1 MKTKTRR
8 FSIILVLLIPCFLF
22 QYGRPAH
29 GRETDLSAEQIIDK
43 HIEAT
48 GGKKALE
55 KINNSITEMKITLL
69 QDKIEGKITFYKQ
82 RPNRFYSFT
91 ELDFSGV
98 PIVEEMGTDG
108 NIVWKIEPRTSGRI
122 VAGEE
127 RANILINH
135 AFDALVSWQTYFKN
149 IQYAG
154 MEDINGKNCYKVV
167 MTPFQGGQRTYFFEK
182 DTYLL
187 IKIIVP
193 AQIAGNRNK
202 LESYLSDYRK
212 INGLWIPYN
221 LLQVIGGKEMFKL
234 VIEDIKTN
242 VAMPKDRFALPDKI
256 KILNK

>member
-1 MKTKTRR
+1 MKTRR
-8 FSIILVLLIPCFLF
+8 FSIILILYVSCFLF
-22 QYGRPAH
+22 QYGSPAH
-29 GRETDLSAEQIIDK
+29 CLDMDLSAEQIIDK

-48 GGKKALE
+48 GGKKARE
-55 KINNSITEMKITLL
+55 KINNSIMEMKITLL

-108 NIVWKIEPRTSGRI
+108 NIVWKIE
-122 VAGEE
+122 
-127 RANILINH
+127 
-135 AFDALVSWQTYFKN
+135 
-149 IQYAG
+149 
-154 MEDINGKNCYKVV
+154 
-167 MTPFQGGQRTYFFEK
+167 QRTYFFEK

-187 IKIIVP
+187 IKMIVP

-202 LESYLSDYRK
+202 LESYLSDYRQ